1 MGNFPLLSREQEV
14 EIAKRIEAGENEVE
28 EEVLRSPVTLDLVIE
43 MSARV
48 EAGEADLRDLFEEN
62 EEPADADE
70 KHGLKANEKQ
80 LKKLFTAT
88 TKLKSLHRRIE
99 DLEEKLKER
108 PTRILKAKLE
118 KSRVRLKASVTREL
132 HALELSRHLHEA
144 VIGEM
149 RRLLQEARDS
159 HTLIQC
165 YEKATGRS
173 KSQLLRE
180 AAETGDRRHV
190 LKINGSRENL
200 LDIAAR
206 IKGAQKTVKEVE
218 CRVKVATKD
227 FARSLETIASGQAKS
242 RRAKK
247 ELTEA
252 NLRLVVSFAKRH
264 KNHGLR
270 FLDLIQEG
278 NIGLMRAVDKFEYRR
293 GFKFSTYTTW
303 WIRQSMSRAIADQ
316 SRTIRIPGR
325 GGQQAAARDAR
336 VGAAPGPRAE
346 SARDRRADGDTAR
359 QGPEGAQDR

>member
-1 MGNFPLLSREQEV
+1 
-14 EIAKRIEAGENEVE
+14 
-28 EEVLRSPVTLDLVIE
+28 
-43 MSARV
+43 
-48 EAGEADLRDLFEEN
+48 
-62 EEPADADE
+62 
-70 KHGLKANEKQ
+70 
-80 LKKLFTAT
+80 
-88 TKLKSLHRRIE
+88 
-99 DLEEKLKER
+99 
-108 PTRILKAKLE
+108 
-118 KSRVRLKASVTREL
+118 
-132 HALELSRHLHEA
+132 
-144 VIGEM
+144 
-149 RRLLQEARDS
+149 LLQEARDS

-293 GFKFSTYTTW
+293 GFKFSTYATW